1 MNVTRLQCG
10 NTYNI
15 TKEKEI
21 YLDIKNFTTDMFE
34 DCVITVTNDDYDKMI
49 CIINEGPY
57 IDLDCGFHLRYH
69 IGEARRFSTD
79 YVSTKF
85 LR

>member
-21 YLDIKNFTTDMFE
+21 YLDFENFKMELLET
-34 DCVITVTNDDYDKMI
+34 CVIKVTNDDYDKMI
-49 CIINEGPY
+49 CIKNGGPY
-57 IDLDCGFHLRYH
+57 FDVDCGMHLKYYIGDARYW
-69 IGEARRFSTD
+69 AS
-79 YVSTKF
+79 YVSIHLF
-85 LR
+85 LS